1 MFYYLFYELIYGRF
15 KDQDWYLVKALN
27 VFQYVTFRT
36 AYASITAMLISLV
49 FGRKVIDGLKKWN
62 IGQQIREEG
71 PQAHIAKRETPTMG
85 GLLIIASVIISTL
98 LWARLSGLYI
108 WLTILATLG
117 FGAIGFA
124 DDYVKLVKR
133 RSLGLTGRQKLLF
146 QLIVAVAIWLALF
159 ISTRYFSTKY
169 SWNVSIPFFK
179 STADPNGISVIGPYL
194 YLVLVIVVLLGATN
208 AVNLTDGLDGLAIGP
223 VIMAGGAFGVIAYL
237 TGNFRAADYL
247 KILNVRGAGEL
258 TVFCGALI
266 GAAVGF
272 LWFNC
277 HPAEMFMGDAGSLA
291 LGATIGMLAVLTKAE
306 LLLPLIGG
314 LYVVEAVS
322 VIIQVASFKLT
333 GRRIF
338 RMAPLHHHYELSGWA
353 EPKIVVRFWIVS
365 FALALLA
372 LTTLKLR

>member
-1 MFYYLFYELIYGRF
+1 MLYLFLVPLA
-15 KDQDWYLVKALN
+15 KDHILFN
-27 VFQYVTFRT
+27 VFRYLTFRSFM
-36 AYASITAMLISLV
+36 ALITAVVISLV
-49 FGRKVIDGLKKWN
+49 VGPWLIQKLRVMQHG
-62 IGQQIREEG
+62 GETIREDTPERHRDKQG
-71 PQAHIAKRETPTMG
+71 TPTMG
-85 GLLIIASVIISTL
+85 GVLIVGAVLATTL
-98 LWARLSGLYI
+98 LWANLQNRYVLVAM
-108 WLTILATLG
+108 LTTLG
-117 FGAIGFA
+117 FGLIGVWDDLTKLRARKGLSMRVKFGAQVVLTAAILQIVFWQPPTQWLP
-124 DDYVKLVKR
+124 VLV
-133 RSLGLTGRQKLLF
+133 
-146 QLIVAVAIWLALF
+146 
-159 ISTRYFSTKY
+159 
-169 SWNVSIPFFK
+169 IPFFK
-179 STADPNGISVIGPYL
+179 GWFINLGLLWIPFA
-194 YLVLVIVVLLGATN
+194 VLVVVGASN